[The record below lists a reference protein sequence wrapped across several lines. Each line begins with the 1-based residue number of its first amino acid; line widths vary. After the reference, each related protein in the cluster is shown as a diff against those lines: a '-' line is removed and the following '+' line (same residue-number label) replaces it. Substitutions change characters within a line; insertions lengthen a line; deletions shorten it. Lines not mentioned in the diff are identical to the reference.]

1 MYFINKNSKTPLHI
15 QVYEE
20 IKKEIIHNLK
30 VGDKLQSIRK
40 VATIYNLS
48 KTSVESAYSQLIA
61 EGFIDSYPQKGYFV
75 TDTNYENFKN
85 ETKLPIGKEKTK
97 EEFLYDF
104 HPARLEKESFPLKTW
119 KRIFNKAID
128 ESINFSTYRDAQGEY
143 GLRDEIAKYLIE
155 SRGVKCTANQ
165 IIICNGF
172 GDSMELII
180 RLLNKTHNTLA
191 IEHPGYYVTRKIF
204 EANNYKIKKIPVD
217 KSGIDLKELK
227 KSNAKLVYL
236 TPSHQ
241 YPTGVT
247 IPISNRLKLL
257 EWAKQ
262 NDALIIEDDYDSEL
276 TYDNRPIPSMQGL
289 DKFGRV
295 IYVGT
300 FAKSLSPAIRVSYLV
315 APSILL
321 KEFNEVFES
330 RVCLFTQK
338 TLEKFM
344 KEGHW
349 DRQLRKMR
357 TLNKKKYLLMKKY
370 LEINLGDTMMIVN
383 QGGGLSIHINPTVP
397 FDWDK
402 LKVLAVKNKIK
413 LHYAKEKSGG
423 EWEALMMGFGGLKE
437 EEIEPSINLFSQ
449 IWHKCLRD

>member
-85 ETKLPIGKEKTK
+85 ETKLPIEKEKTK

-262 NDALIIEDDYDSEL
+262 NDTLIIEDDYDSEL

>member
-1 MYFINKNSKTPLHI
+1 MYFIDKNSKTPLHI
-15 QVYEE
+15 QLYEE
-20 IKKEIIHNLK
+20 IKKEIIHNIK
-30 VGDKLQSIRK
+30 EGEKLQSIRK
-40 VATIYNLS
+40 VASMYNLS
-48 KTSVESAYSQLIA
+48 KTSVESAYSQLMA
-61 EGFIDSYPQKGYFV
+61 EGYIDSYPQKGYFV
-75 TDTNYENFKN
+75 TDTNYENFKS
-85 ETKLPIGKEKTK
+85 ETKIISEKQESK

-128 ESINFSTYRDAQGEY
+128 ESINFSTYRDAKGEY

-172 GDSMELII
+172 GDSMELVI

-191 IEHPGYYVTRKIF
+191 IEHPGYYVTRKVF
-204 EANNYKIKKIPVD
+204 ESNNYKIKEIPID
-217 KSGIDLKELK
+217 ENGINLEELK
-227 KSNAKLVYL
+227 KSNARLVYL

-247 IPISNRLKLL
+247 IPISNRIKLL
-257 EWAKQ
+257 NWANQ
-262 NDALIIEDDYDSEL
+262 NNALIIEDDYDSEL

-344 KEGHW
+344 HEGHW
-349 DRQLRKMR
+349 ERQLRKMR
-357 TLNKKKYLLMKKY
+357 TLNKKKYHLMKKY
-370 LEINLGDTMMIVN
+370 LEIKLADTMVIVN
-383 QGGGLSIHINPTVP
+383 QGGGLSIHINPKVP
-397 FDWDK
+397 FDFEK
-402 LKVLAVKNKIK
+402 LKTLAIQNKIK
-413 LHYAKEKSGG
+413 LHFAKDKVGG
-423 EWEALMMGFGGLKE
+423 DWDAIMMGFGGLKE
-437 EEIEPSINLFSQ
+437 EEIEKAINAFSI
-449 IWHKCLRD
+449 IWHKCLKN

>member
-1 MYFINKNSKTPLHI
+1 MYFIDKNSKTPLHI

-48 KTSVESAYSQLIA
+48 KTSVESAYSQLRA

-85 ETKLPIGKEKTK
+85 ETKLPSEKEKSK

-155 SRGVKCTANQ
+155 SRGVNCNANQ

-172 GDSMELII
+172 GDSMELVI

-217 KSGIDLKELK
+217 KNGIDLKELI
-227 KSNAKLVYL
+227 KSNARLVYL

-257 EWAKQ
+257 DWAKQ

-289 DKFGRV
+289 DKFDRV

-338 TLEKFM
+338 TLEKFI

-357 TLNKKKYLLMKKY
+357 TLNKKKYHLMKKC
-370 LEINLGDTMMIVN
+370 LEIKLDNTMVIVN
-383 QGGGLSIHINPTVP
+383 QGGGLAIHINPSVP
-397 FDWDK
+397 FDWEK
-402 LKVLAVKNKIK
+402 LKILAIENKIK
-413 LHYAKEKSGG
+413 LHFAKEKVGG
-423 EWEALMMGFGGLKE
+423 EWEAIMMGFGGLKE
-437 EEIEPSINLFSQ
+437 EEIEKAINAFSI
-449 IWHKCLRD
+449 IWHKCLKN

>member
-1 MYFINKNSKTPLHI
+1 MYFIDKNCKTPLHI
-15 QVYEE
+15 QLYEE
-20 IKKEIIHNLK
+20 IKKEIIHKLK

-48 KTSVESAYSQLIA
+48 KTSVESAYSQLMA
-61 EGFIDSYPQKGYFV
+61 EGFIDSYPQKGYFI

-85 ETKLPIGKEKTK
+85 ETKLTSEKEKSK
-97 EEFLYDF
+97 DEFLYDF

-143 GLRDEIAKYLIE
+143 GLREEITKYLIE
-155 SRGVKCTANQ
+155 SRGVRCTSNQ

-172 GDSMELII
+172 GDSMELVI

-191 IEHPGYYVTRKIF
+191 IEHPGYYVTREIF

-217 KSGIDLKELK
+217 KNGINLEKLKN
-227 KSNAKLVYL
+227 SNARLVYL

-241 YPTGVT
+241 YPTGVS
-247 IPISNRLKLL
+247 IPISNRIKLL
-257 EWAKQ
+257 DWAKQ

-315 APSILL
+315 VPSILL

-344 KEGHW
+344 NEGHW
-349 DRQLRKMR
+349 DRQLRKIR
-357 TLNKKKYLLMKKY
+357 TLNKKKYHLMKKH
-370 LEINLGDTMMIVN
+370 LEINLSDTMTIVN
-383 QGGGLSIHINPTVP
+383 QGGGLSIHINPTSS
-397 FDWDK
+397 FDWKK
-402 LKVLAVKNKIK
+402 LKTLAIQRNIK
-413 LHYAKEKSGG
+413 LHFAKDKVGG
-423 EWEALMMGFGGLKE
+423 DWEAIMMGFGGLKE
-437 EEIEPSINLFSQ
+437 EEIEPAINLFSQ
-449 IWHKCLRD
+449 IWHKCLRN